1 MSGFLRMTLAMDF
14 IMTGSG
20 VMEADLE
27 ADIIQELREE
37 KSERSVTHIDYIR
50 DDEGQV
56 DRPRFILK
64 LQKTIEVCIKYH
76 AFENLDMN

>member
-1 MSGFLRMTLAMDF
+1 MSGYLRMTLAMDF
-14 IMTGSG
+14 IMTGPG

-27 ADIIQELREE
+27 ADIIQELEE
-37 KSERSVTHIDYIR
+37 EGSRRTVTHIDYIR

-64 LQKTIEVCIKYH
+64 LQKTIEV
-76 AFENLDMN
+76 

>member
-1 MSGFLRMTLAMDF
+1 MTLAMDF

-20 VMEADLE
+20 VLEADLE

-64 LQKTIEVCIKYH
+64 LQKTIEV
-76 AFENLDMN
+76 

>member
-14 IMTGSG
+14 IMTASG

-27 ADIIQELREE
+27 ADNIQELREE

-64 LQKTIEVCIKYH
+64 LQKTIEV
-76 AFENLDMN
+76 